1 MRKYFLLISD
11 LQTKI
16 LPCIKNSKSIVNNTN
31 LLIESTKYLPNI
43 NEVYCAQILPEKL
56 GFITPKLKL
65 NKDATI
71 LTKNKYSIYS
81 HDILTDIKN
90 NNINDILLTGVETP
104 WCIAQTTIDFLEHNI
119 NVHIPIDAVG
129 CQDEKENDIA
139 LTRLQ
144 SLGAHIGTT
153 RGLLA
158 ECIPDVTDDSAK
170 WFVKKYNTN

>member
-16 LPCIKNSKSIVNNTN
+16 LPHIKNSDSIINNTN
-31 LLIESTKYLPNI
+31 ILIESTYHLPNI
-43 NEVYCAQILPEKL
+43 NKVYCAQLLPEKL

-65 NKDATI
+65 NKDAII
-71 LTKNKYSIYS
+71 LTKNKYSLYS
-81 HDILTDIKN
+81 HNIL
-90 NNINDILLTGVETP
+90 NNIEEHKIDNIILTGVETP
-104 WCIAQTTIDFLEHNI
+104 WCIAQTTLDFLKHNI

-144 SLGAHIGTT
+144 SFGAHIGTT
-153 RGLLA
+153 NGLLA
-158 ECIPDVTDDSAK
+158 ECIPNITDDSVK